1 MNHINIFSFKLINI
15 LVRVYWLIRVYFS
28 SRVTSNYKSNTLK
41 KREFER
47 QSMNSILDSI
57 SQPKEIQNLNLKE
70 LIQLAKEC
78 RHRIIEVTSQ
88 QGGHLASSLGTVEI
102 TVALLK
108 NFDFSIDRIV
118 WDVGHQA
125 YPYKI
130 LTDRNKHFD
139 SLGKAG
145 GIKKFLSRDESSYD
159 HFGAGHASTS
169 ISAALGMAIGR
180 DLQQKKHRVIA
191 IIGDGAMTGGL
202 AFEALNHNG
211 SLDKNVLV
219 IYNDNGISIDPNVG
233 AISKLLTRFA
243 SSRFY
248 NRFRE
253 ETLEFAEKAPFSE
266 QLGLKTT
273 LQKLHDSAKSFFSPP
288 SMLFEQ
294 LGWRY
299 FGTVDGHKLPDLL
312 NLIDH
317 VKNLDGPIV
326 IHAITQKGKGYAFA
340 EEDSYKYHGV
350 TPFEPVDGKFIK
362 KEPTGNA
369 KSFSEVFGD
378 KLDELMARDQK
389 LVVLSAAMLS
399 GTGIVKLQ
407 PKYPDR
413 VLDVGIAEG
422 HAVTCSAGLAV
433 AGNKPFVAIYS
444 TFLQRALDHIIHDI
458 AIQKLPVCFM
468 IDRAGLVGAD
478 GPTHHGLYDLTYLR
492 MIPNMTI
499 MVPRNG
505 AELRGM
511 MEFACNYEKGPLAI
525 RYPKA
530 STAEVDENKSPQ
542 LEFGKAYILRKGED
556 VALFAVGLMVDTA
569 EDVADLLQAKGY
581 STAVINA
588 RFVKPLDEKMI
599 VNFGNKVK
607 LLVSMEENTR
617 HGGFGSGVLETLS
630 ENGIRVPT
638 LLIGAPDRFI
648 EQASQE
654 EQRKAANLNAEQI
667 FMRILERIHLPAEKI
682 GNKRTGLQ
690 KIHA

>member
-1 MNHINIFSFKLINI
+1 MK
-15 LVRVYWLIRVYFS
+15 
-28 SRVTSNYKSNTLK
+28 
-41 KREFER
+41 
-47 QSMNSILDSI
+47 SILASI

-70 LIQLAKEC
+70 LTQLAAEC
-78 RHRIIEVTSQ
+78 RQRIIEVTSQ
-88 QGGHLASSLGTVEI
+88 RGGHLASSLGTVEI

-108 NFDFSIDRIV
+108 NYDFSLDRIV

-130 LTDRNKHFD
+130 LTDRNENFD

-145 GIKKFLSRDESSYD
+145 GIKKFLSRDESNYD

-180 DLQQKKHRVIA
+180 DLQHKKHRVIA
-191 IIGDGAMTGGL
+191 VIGDGAMTGGL

-211 SLDKNVLV
+211 SLDKNMLV

-248 NRFRE
+248 NSFRE
-253 ETLEFAEKAPFSE
+253 ETLEFADKAPFSE
-266 QLGLKTT
+266 RLGLKAT

-299 FGTVDGHKLPDLL
+299 FGTVDGHNLPDLL
-312 NLIDH
+312 DLFDH
-317 VKNLDGPIV
+317 VKDLDGPIV

-340 EEDSYKYHGV
+340 EEDSHKYHGV

-362 KEPTGNA
+362 KKSTGNA
-369 KSFSEVFGD
+369 ISFSQVFGD
-378 KLDELMARDQK
+378 KLGELMERDEK
-389 LVVLSAAMLS
+389 VVVVTAAMLS

-422 HAVTCSAGLAV
+422 HAVTCSAGLATT
-433 AGNKPFVAIYS
+433 GNKPFVAIYS
-444 TFLQRALDHIIHDI
+444 TFLQRALDHIIHDV
-458 AIQKLPVCFM
+458 AIQNLPVRFM
-468 IDRAGLVGAD
+468 LDRAGFVGAD

-511 MEFACNYEKGPLAI
+511 MELASNYETGPLAI
-525 RYPKA
+525 RYPRGN
-530 STAEVDENKSPQ
+530 TAELDEKKIPQ
-542 LEFGKAYILRKGED
+542 IEYGKAHILRKGQD
-556 VALFAVGLMVDTA
+556 VALFAVGSMVDTA
-569 EDVADLLQAKGY
+569 EKVANLLEKKGY
-581 STAVINA
+581 SAAVVNA
-588 RFVKPLDEKMI
+588 RFVKPLD
-599 VNFGNKVK
+599 GNVVVQFAEKVK
-607 LLVSMEENTR
+607 LLVSLEENTI

-630 ENGIRVPT
+630 EQGICVPT
-638 LLIGAPDRFI
+638 LQIGVPDRFI
-648 EQASQE
+648 AQGSPE
-654 EQRKAANLNAEQI
+654 EQFQAAELSPEQI
-667 FMRILERIHLPAEKI
+667 SKRILERLPATVEKI
-682 GNKRTGLQ
+682 DKKRIDLQ
-690 KIHA
+690 KVSA

>member
-1 MNHINIFSFKLINI
+1 MK
-15 LVRVYWLIRVYFS
+15 
-28 SRVTSNYKSNTLK
+28 
-41 KREFER
+41 
-47 QSMNSILDSI
+47 SILASI

-70 LIQLAKEC
+70 LTQLAAEC
-78 RHRIIEVTSQ
+78 RQRIIEVTSQ
-88 QGGHLASSLGTVEI
+88 RGGHLASSLGTVEI

-108 NFDFSIDRIV
+108 NYDFSLDRIV

-130 LTDRNKHFD
+130 LTDRNENFD

-145 GIKKFLSRDESSYD
+145 GIKKFLSRDESNYD

-180 DLQQKKHRVIA
+180 DLQHKKHRVIA
-191 IIGDGAMTGGL
+191 VIGDGAMTGGL

-211 SLDKNVLV
+211 SLDKNMLV

-248 NRFRE
+248 NSFRE
-253 ETLEFAEKAPFSE
+253 ETLEFADKAPFSE
-266 QLGLKTT
+266 RLGLKAT

-299 FGTVDGHKLPDLL
+299 FGTVDGHNLPDLL
-312 NLIDH
+312 DLFDH
-317 VKNLDGPIV
+317 VKDLDGPIV

-340 EEDSYKYHGV
+340 EEDSHKYHGV

-362 KEPTGNA
+362 KKATGNA
-369 KSFSEVFGD
+369 ISFSQVFGD
-378 KLDELMARDQK
+378 KLGELMERDEK
-389 LVVLSAAMLS
+389 VVVVTAAMLS

-422 HAVTCSAGLAV
+422 HAVTCSAGLATT
-433 AGNKPFVAIYS
+433 GNKPFVAIYS
-444 TFLQRALDHIIHDI
+444 TFLQRALDHIIHDV
-458 AIQKLPVCFM
+458 AIQNLPVRFM
-468 IDRAGLVGAD
+468 LDRAGFVGAD

-511 MEFACNYEKGPLAI
+511 MELASNYETGPLAI
-525 RYPKA
+525 RYPRGN
-530 STAEVDENKSPQ
+530 TAELDEKKIPQ
-542 LEFGKAYILRKGED
+542 IEYGKAHVLRKGQD
-556 VALFAVGLMVDTA
+556 VALFAVGSMVDTA
-569 EDVADLLQAKGY
+569 EKVADLLEEKGY
-581 STAVINA
+581 STAVVNA
-588 RFVKPLDEKMI
+588 RFVKPLD
-599 VNFGNKVK
+599 GNVVVQFAEKVK
-607 LLVSMEENTR
+607 LLVSLEENTI

-630 ENGIRVPT
+630 EQGICVPT
-638 LLIGAPDRFI
+638 LQIGVPDRFI
-648 EQASQE
+648 AQGSPE
-654 EQRKAANLNAEQI
+654 EQFQAAELSPEQI
-667 FMRILERIHLPAEKI
+667 SKRILERLPATAEKI
-682 GNKRTGLQ
+682 DTKRTDLQ
-690 KIHA
+690 KVSA

>member
-1 MNHINIFSFKLINI
+1 MSPEAKGGFQH
-15 LVRVYWLIRVYFS
+15 
-28 SRVTSNYKSNTLK
+28 
-41 KREFER
+41 
-47 QSMNSILDSI
+47 QSMKSILASI

-70 LIQLAKEC
+70 LTQLAAEC
-78 RHRIIEVTSQ
+78 RQRIIEVTSQ
-88 QGGHLASSLGTVEI
+88 RGGHLASSLGTVEI

-108 NFDFSIDRIV
+108 NFDFSLDRIV

-130 LTDRNKHFD
+130 LTDRNENFD
-139 SLGKAG
+139 SLGKTG

-191 IIGDGAMTGGL
+191 VIGDGAMTGGL

-211 SLDKNVLV
+211 SLDKNMLV

-248 NRFRE
+248 NSFRE

-266 QLGLKTT
+266 RLGLKAT

-299 FGTVDGHKLPDLL
+299 FGTVDGHNLPDLL
-312 NLIDH
+312 DLIDH
-317 VKNLDGPIV
+317 VKDLDGPIV

-340 EEDSYKYHGV
+340 EEDSHKYHGV
-350 TPFEPVDGKFIK
+350 TPFEPVDGKFFK
-362 KEPTGNA
+362 NKSTGSA
-369 KSFSEVFGD
+369 ISFSQAFGD
-378 KLDELMARDQK
+378 KLGELMERDEK
-389 LVVLSAAMLS
+389 VVVLTAAMLS

-422 HAVTCSAGLAV
+422 HAVTCSAGLATT
-433 AGNKPFVAIYS
+433 GNKPFVAIYS
-444 TFLQRALDHIIHDI
+444 TFLQRALDHIIHDV
-458 AIQKLPVCFM
+458 AIQKLPVRFM
-468 IDRAGLVGAD
+468 LDRAGFVGAD

-511 MEFACNYEKGPLAI
+511 MELACNYENGPLAI
-525 RYPKA
+525 RYPRGN
-530 STAEVDENKSPQ
+530 TAELDENKSPQ
-542 LEFGKAYILRKGED
+542 IEFGKAHILRKGQD
-556 VALFAVGLMVDTA
+556 VALFAVGSMVDTA
-569 EDVADLLQAKGY
+569 EEVADVLEAKGF
-581 STAVINA
+581 SAAVINA
-588 RFVKPLDEKMI
+588 RFVKPLDEKVI
-599 VNFGNKVK
+599 VQFGGKVK
-607 LLVSMEENTR
+607 LLVSLEENTI
-617 HGGFGSGVLETLS
+617 HGGFGSGVLESLS
-630 ENGIRVPT
+630 EKGMCVPT
-638 LLIGAPDRFI
+638 LQIGVPDRFI
-648 EQASQE
+648 AQGSPE
-654 EQRKAANLNAEQI
+654 EQRQATELSPEQI
-667 FMRILERIHLPAEKI
+667 STRILERLPVTEKEI
-682 GNKRTGLQ
+682 NKKRNDLQ
-690 KIHA
+690 KVSA

>member
-1 MNHINIFSFKLINI
+1 M
-15 LVRVYWLIRVYFS
+15 
-28 SRVTSNYKSNTLK
+28 K
-41 KREFER
+41 KRQFER

-458 AIQKLPVCFM
+458 AIQKLPVRFM

>member
-1 MNHINIFSFKLINI
+1 MK
-15 LVRVYWLIRVYFS
+15 
-28 SRVTSNYKSNTLK
+28 
-41 KREFER
+41 
-47 QSMNSILDSI
+47 SILASI

-70 LIQLAKEC
+70 LTQLAAEC
-78 RHRIIEVTSQ
+78 RQRIIEVTSQ
-88 QGGHLASSLGTVEI
+88 RGGHLASSLGTVEI

-108 NFDFSIDRIV
+108 NFDFSLDRIV

-130 LTDRNKHFD
+130 LTDRNENFD
-139 SLGKAG
+139 SLGKSG

-180 DLQQKKHRVIA
+180 DLQQKKQHVIA
-191 IIGDGAMTGGL
+191 VIGDGAMTGGL

-211 SLDKNVLV
+211 SLDKNMLV

-248 NRFRE
+248 NSFRE
-253 ETLEFAEKAPFSE
+253 ETLEFADKAPFSE
-266 QLGLKTT
+266 RLGLKAT

-299 FGTVDGHKLPDLL
+299 FGTVDGHNLPDLL
-312 NLIDH
+312 DLIDH
-317 VKNLDGPIV
+317 VKDLDGPIV

-340 EEDSYKYHGV
+340 EEDSHKYHGV

-362 KEPTGNA
+362 NKSTGSSI
-369 KSFSEVFGD
+369 SFSQAFGD
-378 KLDELMARDQK
+378 KLGELMERDEK
-389 LVVLSAAMLS
+389 VVVLTAAMLS

-422 HAVTCSAGLAV
+422 HAVTCSAGLATT
-433 AGNKPFVAIYS
+433 GNKPFVAIYS
-444 TFLQRALDHIIHDI
+444 TFLQRALDHIIHDV
-458 AIQKLPVCFM
+458 AIQKLPVRFM
-468 IDRAGLVGAD
+468 LDRAGFVGAD

-511 MEFACNYEKGPLAI
+511 MELACNYENGPLAI
-525 RYPKA
+525 RYPRGN
-530 STAEVDENKSPQ
+530 TVELDENKSPQ
-542 LEFGKAYILRKGED
+542 IEFGKAHVLRKGQD
-556 VALFAVGLMVDTA
+556 VALFAVGTMVDTA
-569 EDVADLLQAKGY
+569 EEVADVLEAKGF

-588 RFVKPLDEKMI
+588 RFVKPLDEKVI
-599 VNFGNKVK
+599 VQFGGKVK
-607 LLVSMEENTR
+607 LLVSLEENTI
-617 HGGFGSGVLETLS
+617 HGGFGSGVLESLS
-630 ENGIRVPT
+630 EKGMCVPT
-638 LLIGAPDRFI
+638 LQIGVPDRFI
-648 EQASQE
+648 AQGSPE
-654 EQRKAANLNAEQI
+654 EQRQATELSPEQI
-667 FMRILERIHLPAEKI
+667 STRILERLPVTEKEI
-682 GNKRTGLQ
+682 NKKRNDLQ
-690 KIHA
+690 KVSA

>member
-1 MNHINIFSFKLINI
+1 MK
-15 LVRVYWLIRVYFS
+15 
-28 SRVTSNYKSNTLK
+28 
-41 KREFER
+41 
-47 QSMNSILDSI
+47 SILASI

-70 LIQLAKEC
+70 LTQLAAEC
-78 RHRIIEVTSQ
+78 RQRIIEVTSQ
-88 QGGHLASSLGTVEI
+88 RGGHLASSLGTVEI

-108 NFDFSIDRIV
+108 NFDFSSDRIV

-130 LTDRNKHFD
+130 LTDRNENFD
-139 SLGKAG
+139 SLGKSG

-191 IIGDGAMTGGL
+191 VIGDGAMTGGL

-211 SLDKNVLV
+211 SLDKNMLV

-248 NRFRE
+248 NSFRE
-253 ETLEFAEKAPFSE
+253 ETLEFADKAPFSE
-266 QLGLKTT
+266 RLGLKAT

-299 FGTVDGHKLPDLL
+299 FGTVDGHNLPDLL
-312 NLIDH
+312 DLIDH
-317 VKNLDGPIV
+317 VKDLDGPIV

-362 KEPTGNA
+362 KKSTGNTI
-369 KSFSEVFGD
+369 SFSQVFGD
-378 KLDELMARDQK
+378 KLGELMERDEK
-389 LVVLSAAMLS
+389 VLVLTAAMLS

-422 HAVTCSAGLAV
+422 HAVTCSAGLATT
-433 AGNKPFVAIYS
+433 GNKPFVAIYS
-444 TFLQRALDHIIHDI
+444 TFLQRALDHIIHDV
-458 AIQKLPVCFM
+458 AIQKLPVRFM
-468 IDRAGLVGAD
+468 LDRAGFVGAD

-511 MEFACNYEKGPLAI
+511 MELACNYENGPLAI
-525 RYPKA
+525 RYPRGN
-530 STAEVDENKSPQ
+530 TAELDENKSPQ
-542 LEFGKAYILRKGED
+542 IEFGKGHILRKGQD
-556 VALFAVGLMVDTA
+556 VALFAVGSMVDTA
-569 EDVADLLQAKGY
+569 EDVADVLEAKGF

-588 RFVKPLDEKMI
+588 RFVKPLDEKVI
-599 VNFGNKVK
+599 VRFGGKVK
-607 LLVSMEENTR
+607 MLVSLEENTI

-630 ENGIRVPT
+630 EKGICVPT
-638 LLIGAPDRFI
+638 LQIGVPDRFI
-648 EQASQE
+648 AQGSPE
-654 EQRKAANLNAEQI
+654 EQRQAAELSPEQI
-667 FMRILERIHLPAEKI
+667 STRILERLPVTEQKI
-682 GNKRTGLQ
+682 NKKRTDLQ
-690 KIHA
+690 KVSA

>member
-1 MNHINIFSFKLINI
+1 MK
-15 LVRVYWLIRVYFS
+15 
-28 SRVTSNYKSNTLK
+28 
-41 KREFER
+41 
-47 QSMNSILDSI
+47 SILASI

-70 LIQLAKEC
+70 LTQLAAEC
-78 RHRIIEVTSQ
+78 RQRIIEVTSQ
-88 QGGHLASSLGTVEI
+88 RGGHLASSLGTVEI

-108 NFDFSIDRIV
+108 NFDFSLDRIV

-130 LTDRNKHFD
+130 LTDRNENFD

-145 GIKKFLSRDESSYD
+145 GIKKFLSRDESNYD

-180 DLQQKKHRVIA
+180 DLQHKKHRVIA
-191 IIGDGAMTGGL
+191 VIGDGAMTGGL

-211 SLDKNVLV
+211 SLDKNMLV

-248 NRFRE
+248 NSFRE
-253 ETLEFAEKAPFSE
+253 ETLEFADKAPFSE
-266 QLGLKTT
+266 RLGLKAT

-299 FGTVDGHKLPDLL
+299 FGTVDGHNLPDLL
-312 NLIDH
+312 DLFDH
-317 VKNLDGPIV
+317 VKDLDGPIV

-340 EEDSYKYHGV
+340 EEDSHKYHGV

-362 KEPTGNA
+362 KKSTGNA
-369 KSFSEVFGD
+369 ISFSQVFGD
-378 KLDELMARDQK
+378 KLGELMERDEK
-389 LVVLSAAMLS
+389 VVVVTAAMLS

-422 HAVTCSAGLAV
+422 HAVTCSAGLATT
-433 AGNKPFVAIYS
+433 GNKPFVAIYS
-444 TFLQRALDHIIHDI
+444 TFLQRALDHIIHDV
-458 AIQKLPVCFM
+458 AIQNLPVRFM
-468 IDRAGLVGAD
+468 LDRAGFVGAD

-511 MEFACNYEKGPLAI
+511 MELASNYETGPLAI
-525 RYPKA
+525 RYPRGN
-530 STAEVDENKSPQ
+530 TAELDEKKIPQ
-542 LEFGKAYILRKGED
+542 IEYGKAHIVRKGQD
-556 VALFAVGLMVDTA
+556 VALFAVGSMVDTA
-569 EDVADLLQAKGY
+569 EKVANLLEKKGY
-581 STAVINA
+581 SAAVVNA
-588 RFVKPLDEKMI
+588 RFVKPLDGNVI
-599 VNFGNKVK
+599 VQFAEKVK
-607 LLVSMEENTR
+607 LLVSLEENTI

-630 ENGIRVPT
+630 EQGICVPT
-638 LLIGAPDRFI
+638 LQIGVPDRFI
-648 EQASQE
+648 AQGSPE
-654 EQRKAANLNAEQI
+654 EQFQAAELSPEQI
-667 FMRILERIHLPAEKI
+667 SKRILERLPATVEKI
-682 GNKRTGLQ
+682 DKKRIDLQ
-690 KIHA
+690 KVSA

>member
-1 MNHINIFSFKLINI
+1 MK
-15 LVRVYWLIRVYFS
+15 
-28 SRVTSNYKSNTLK
+28 
-41 KREFER
+41 
-47 QSMNSILDSI
+47 SILASI

-70 LIQLAKEC
+70 LTQLAAEC
-78 RHRIIEVTSQ
+78 RQRIIEVTSQ
-88 QGGHLASSLGTVEI
+88 RGGHLASSLGTVEI

-108 NFDFSIDRIV
+108 NYDFSLDRIV

-130 LTDRNKHFD
+130 LTDRNENFD

-145 GIKKFLSRDESSYD
+145 GIKKFLSRDESNYD

-180 DLQQKKHRVIA
+180 DLQHKKHRVIA
-191 IIGDGAMTGGL
+191 VIGDGAMTGGL

-211 SLDKNVLV
+211 SLDKNMLV

-248 NRFRE
+248 NSFRE
-253 ETLEFAEKAPFSE
+253 ETLEFADKAPFSE
-266 QLGLKTT
+266 RLGLKAT

-299 FGTVDGHKLPDLL
+299 FGTVDGHNLPDLL
-312 NLIDH
+312 DLFDH
-317 VKNLDGPIV
+317 VKDLDGPIV

-340 EEDSYKYHGV
+340 EEDSHKYHGV

-362 KEPTGNA
+362 KKSTGNA
-369 KSFSEVFGD
+369 ISFSQVFGD
-378 KLDELMARDQK
+378 KLGELMERDEK
-389 LVVLSAAMLS
+389 VVVVTAAMLS

-422 HAVTCSAGLAV
+422 HAVTCSAGLATT
-433 AGNKPFVAIYS
+433 GNKPFVAIYS
-444 TFLQRALDHIIHDI
+444 TFLQRALDHIIHDV
-458 AIQKLPVCFM
+458 AIQNLPVRFM
-468 IDRAGLVGAD
+468 LDRAGFVGAD

-511 MEFACNYEKGPLAI
+511 MELASNYETGPLAI
-525 RYPKA
+525 RYPRGN
-530 STAEVDENKSPQ
+530 TAELDEKKIPQ
-542 LEFGKAYILRKGED
+542 IEYGKAHILRKGQD
-556 VALFAVGLMVDTA
+556 VALFAVGSMVDTA
-569 EDVADLLQAKGY
+569 EKVADLLEEKGY
-581 STAVINA
+581 STAVVNA
-588 RFVKPLDEKMI
+588 RFVKPLD
-599 VNFGNKVK
+599 GNVVVQFAEKVK
-607 LLVSMEENTR
+607 LLVSLEENTI

-630 ENGIRVPT
+630 EQGICVPT
-638 LLIGAPDRFI
+638 LQIGVPDRFI
-648 EQASQE
+648 AQGSPE
-654 EQRKAANLNAEQI
+654 EQFQAAELSPEQI
-667 FMRILERIHLPAEKI
+667 SKRILERLPATAEKI
-682 GNKRTGLQ
+682 DKKRIDLQ
-690 KIHA
+690 KVSA

>member
-1 MNHINIFSFKLINI
+1 M
-15 LVRVYWLIRVYFS
+15 
-28 SRVTSNYKSNTLK
+28 K

-211 SLDKNVLV
+211 SLDKNVLL

-530 STAEVDENKSPQ
+530 STAEIDENKSPQ

-638 LLIGAPDRFI
+638 LMIGAPDRFI

>member
-1 MNHINIFSFKLINI
+1 MK
-15 LVRVYWLIRVYFS
+15 
-28 SRVTSNYKSNTLK
+28 
-41 KREFER
+41 
-47 QSMNSILDSI
+47 SILASI

-70 LIQLAKEC
+70 LTQLAAEC
-78 RHRIIEVTSQ
+78 RQRIIEVTSQ
-88 QGGHLASSLGTVEI
+88 RGGHLASSLGTVEI

-108 NFDFSIDRIV
+108 NFDFSLDRIV

-130 LTDRNKHFD
+130 LTDRNENFD
-139 SLGKAG
+139 SLGKTG

-191 IIGDGAMTGGL
+191 VIGDGAMTGGL

-211 SLDKNVLV
+211 SLDKNMLV

-248 NRFRE
+248 NSFRE

-266 QLGLKTT
+266 RLGLKAT

-299 FGTVDGHKLPDLL
+299 FGTVDGHNLPDLL
-312 NLIDH
+312 DLIDH
-317 VKNLDGPIV
+317 VKDLDGPIV

-340 EEDSYKYHGV
+340 EEDSHKYHGV

-362 KEPTGNA
+362 NKSTGTTI
-369 KSFSEVFGD
+369 SFSQAFGD
-378 KLDELMARDQK
+378 KLGELMERDEK
-389 LVVLSAAMLS
+389 VVVLTAAMLS

-422 HAVTCSAGLAV
+422 HAVTCSAGLATT
-433 AGNKPFVAIYS
+433 GNKPFVAIYS
-444 TFLQRALDHIIHDI
+444 TFLQRALDHIIHDV
-458 AIQKLPVCFM
+458 AIQKLPVRFM
-468 IDRAGLVGAD
+468 LDRAGFVGAD

-511 MEFACNYEKGPLAI
+511 MELACNYENGPLAI
-525 RYPKA
+525 RYPRGN
-530 STAEVDENKSPQ
+530 TAELDENKSPQ
-542 LEFGKAYILRKGED
+542 IEFGKAHVLRKGQD
-556 VALFAVGLMVDTA
+556 VALFAVGTMVDTA
-569 EDVADLLQAKGY
+569 EEVADVLEAKGF

-588 RFVKPLDEKMI
+588 RFVKPLDEKVI
-599 VNFGNKVK
+599 VQFGGKVK
-607 LLVSMEENTR
+607 LLVSLEENTI
-617 HGGFGSGVLETLS
+617 HGGFGSGVLESLS
-630 ENGIRVPT
+630 EKGMCVPT
-638 LLIGAPDRFI
+638 LQIGVPDRFI
-648 EQASQE
+648 AQGSPE
-654 EQRKAANLNAEQI
+654 EQRQATELSPEQI
-667 FMRILERIHLPAEKI
+667 STRILERLPVTEKEI
-682 GNKRTGLQ
+682 NKKRNDLQ
-690 KIHA
+690 KVSA

>member
-1 MNHINIFSFKLINI
+1 
-15 LVRVYWLIRVYFS
+15 
-28 SRVTSNYKSNTLK
+28 LK

-458 AIQKLPVCFM
+458 AIQKLPVRFM

>member
-1 MNHINIFSFKLINI
+1 MNYINIFSFKLINI

-191 IIGDGAMTGGL
+191 VIGDGAMTGGL

-682 GNKRTGLQ
+682 GNKRTDLQ

>member
-1 MNHINIFSFKLINI
+1 M
-15 LVRVYWLIRVYFS
+15 
-28 SRVTSNYKSNTLK
+28 K
-41 KREFER
+41 KRKFER

-458 AIQKLPVCFM
+458 AIQKLPVRFM

>member
-1 MNHINIFSFKLINI
+1 MK
-15 LVRVYWLIRVYFS
+15 
-28 SRVTSNYKSNTLK
+28 
-41 KREFER
+41 
-47 QSMNSILDSI
+47 SILASI

-70 LIQLAKEC
+70 LTQLAAEC
-78 RHRIIEVTSQ
+78 RQRIIEVTSQ
-88 QGGHLASSLGTVEI
+88 RGGHLASSLGTVEI

-108 NFDFSIDRIV
+108 NFDFSSDRIV

-130 LTDRNKHFD
+130 LTDRNENFD
-139 SLGKAG
+139 SLGKSG

-191 IIGDGAMTGGL
+191 VIGDGAMTGGL

-211 SLDKNVLV
+211 SLDKNMLV

-248 NRFRE
+248 NSFRE
-253 ETLEFAEKAPFSE
+253 ETLEFADKAPFSE
-266 QLGLKTT
+266 RLGLKAT

-299 FGTVDGHKLPDLL
+299 FGTVDGHNLPDLL
-312 NLIDH
+312 DLIDH
-317 VKNLDGPIV
+317 VKDLDGPIV

-340 EEDSYKYHGV
+340 EEDSHKYHGV

-362 KEPTGNA
+362 NKSTGTTI
-369 KSFSEVFGD
+369 SFSQAFGD
-378 KLDELMARDQK
+378 KLGELMERDEK
-389 LVVLSAAMLS
+389 VVVLTAAMLS

-422 HAVTCSAGLAV
+422 HAVTCSAGLATT
-433 AGNKPFVAIYS
+433 GNKPFVAIYS
-444 TFLQRALDHIIHDI
+444 TFLQRALDHIIHDV
-458 AIQKLPVCFM
+458 AIQKLPVRFM
-468 IDRAGLVGAD
+468 LDRAGFVGAD

-511 MEFACNYEKGPLAI
+511 MELACNYENGPLAI
-525 RYPKA
+525 RYPRGN
-530 STAEVDENKSPQ
+530 TVELDENKSPQ
-542 LEFGKAYILRKGED
+542 IEFGKAHVLRKGQD
-556 VALFAVGLMVDTA
+556 VALFAVGTMVDTA
-569 EDVADLLQAKGY
+569 EEVADVLEAKGF

-588 RFVKPLDEKMI
+588 RFVKPLDEKVI
-599 VNFGNKVK
+599 VQFGGKVK
-607 LLVSMEENTR
+607 LLVSLEENTI
-617 HGGFGSGVLETLS
+617 HGGFGSGVLESLS
-630 ENGIRVPT
+630 EKGMCVPT
-638 LLIGAPDRFI
+638 LQIGVPDRFI
-648 EQASQE
+648 AQGSPE
-654 EQRKAANLNAEQI
+654 EQRQATELSPEQI
-667 FMRILERIHLPAEKI
+667 STRILERLPVTEKEI
-682 GNKRTGLQ
+682 NKKRNDLQ
-690 KIHA
+690 KVSA

>member
-1 MNHINIFSFKLINI
+1 MK
-15 LVRVYWLIRVYFS
+15 
-28 SRVTSNYKSNTLK
+28 
-41 KREFER
+41 
-47 QSMNSILDSI
+47 SILASI

-70 LIQLAKEC
+70 LTQLAAEC
-78 RHRIIEVTSQ
+78 RQRIIEVTSQ
-88 QGGHLASSLGTVEI
+88 RGGHLASSLGTVEI

-108 NFDFSIDRIV
+108 NYDFSLDRIV

-130 LTDRNKHFD
+130 LTDRNENFD

-180 DLQQKKHRVIA
+180 DLQHKKHRVIA
-191 IIGDGAMTGGL
+191 VIGDGAMTGGL

-211 SLDKNVLV
+211 SLDKNMLV

-248 NRFRE
+248 NSFRE
-253 ETLEFAEKAPFSE
+253 ETLEFADKAPFSE
-266 QLGLKTT
+266 RLGLKAT

-299 FGTVDGHKLPDLL
+299 FGTVDGHNLPDLL
-312 NLIDH
+312 DLFDH
-317 VKNLDGPIV
+317 VKDLDGPIV

-340 EEDSYKYHGV
+340 EEDSHKYHGV

-362 KEPTGNA
+362 KKSTGNA
-369 KSFSEVFGD
+369 ISFSQVFGD
-378 KLDELMARDQK
+378 KLGELMERDEK
-389 LVVLSAAMLS
+389 VVVVTAAMLS

-422 HAVTCSAGLAV
+422 HAVTCSAGLATT
-433 AGNKPFVAIYS
+433 GNKPFVAIYS
-444 TFLQRALDHIIHDI
+444 TFLQRALDHIIHDV
-458 AIQKLPVCFM
+458 AIQNLPVRFM
-468 IDRAGLVGAD
+468 LDRAGFVGAD

-511 MEFACNYEKGPLAI
+511 MELASNYETGPLAI
-525 RYPKA
+525 RYPRGN
-530 STAEVDENKSPQ
+530 TAELDEKKIPQ
-542 LEFGKAYILRKGED
+542 IEYGKAHVLRKGQD
-556 VALFAVGLMVDTA
+556 VALFAVGSMVDTA
-569 EDVADLLQAKGY
+569 EKVANLLEKKGY
-581 STAVINA
+581 SAAVVNA
-588 RFVKPLDEKMI
+588 RFVKPLD
-599 VNFGNKVK
+599 GNVVVQFAEKVK
-607 LLVSMEENTR
+607 LLVSLEENTI

-630 ENGIRVPT
+630 EQGICVPT
-638 LLIGAPDRFI
+638 LQIGVPDRFI
-648 EQASQE
+648 AQGSPE
-654 EQRKAANLNAEQI
+654 EQFQAAELSPEQI
-667 FMRILERIHLPAEKI
+667 SKRILERLPATVEKI
-682 GNKRTGLQ
+682 DKKRIDLQ
-690 KIHA
+690 KVSA